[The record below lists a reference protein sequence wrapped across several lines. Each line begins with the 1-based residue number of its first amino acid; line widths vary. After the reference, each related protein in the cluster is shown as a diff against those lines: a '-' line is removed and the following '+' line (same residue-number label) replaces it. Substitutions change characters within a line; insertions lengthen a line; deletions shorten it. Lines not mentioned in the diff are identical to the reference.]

1 MGPGQPRVIIWTT
14 LVVLPY
20 TMLHTKFQGHWSI
33 GSGEEDFLRFLPYM
47 GMAAM
52 LVMWP
57 RSFEQLFFPKGPGG
71 CIWNLV
77 AIGPVVSEEKLFEI
91 VDGRR
96 TDGRRTDGRRTT
108 DNGACLYYKL
118 PLSLRL
124 RWAKKLDLL
133 WLPLSFPQTTNPS
146 KIGSGIT
153 GKNLFN
159 AIFIVLPQHWFVL
172 TNVSNSFL
180 WEMIQTEKGSLPL
193 KGYRF
198 TIKLLG
204 YIFMD
209 TVFQKKK
216 KIKIFSPKCIISI
229 FK

>member
-1 MGPGQPRVIIWTT
+1 MGQGQLRVIIWTT

-77 AIGPVVSEEKLFEI
+77 AISPVVSEEKSFEI

-96 TDGRRTDGRRTT
+96 TTDGRRTDDGRRTT
-108 DNGACLYYKL
+108 EPAYTISSPGA
-118 PLSLRL
+118 
-124 RWAKKLDLL
+124 
-133 WLPLSFPQTTNPS
+133 F
-146 KIGSGIT
+146 GSG
-153 GKNLFN
+153 
-159 AIFIVLPQHWFVL
+159 
-172 TNVSNSFL
+172 
-180 WEMIQTEKGSLPL
+180 EL
-193 KGYRF
+193 K
-198 TIKLLG
+198 
-204 YIFMD
+204 
-209 TVFQKKK
+209 
-216 KIKIFSPKCIISI
+216 IISELSSVPPLTWSSVLQLVWP
-229 FK
+229 FWLLNLWYCLNK